1 MTTPV
6 ICEFIKLERGT
17 KGHDDYQVRFG
28 QVLVELPQEVLD
40 HIDDMKA
47 DGWRVSR
54 LKAAHV
60 QGPWSEPWEKP

>member
-54 LKAAHV
+54 LKAVHV
-60 QGPWSEPWEKP
+60 QGPWSEPWGQS